1 PFRSQIPIYQPRR
14 IAHRQASDPHPPPL
28 VSENSPNPST
38 STLTSPPSSTTSDRL
53 LDQPVPSDVD
63 ASFRPI
69 SPNMLESMMPL
80 RSSRNAPVLES
91 ARPEHIVRFLE
102 DVQQLC
108 EGHEV
113 SPEKWVNYSLKYV
126 DIDVAQVWESLPESK
141 AVPTDFAAFRKAV
154 LRLYPG
160 STNDT
165 RRYTKTDLERIVS
178 KSAAIPMESRAQ
190 FGEYY

>member
-1 PFRSQIPIYQPRR
+1 
-14 IAHRQASDPHPPPL
+14 
-28 VSENSPNPST
+28 
-38 STLTSPPSSTTSDRL
+38 
-53 LDQPVPSDVD
+53 
-63 ASFRPI
+63 I
-69 SPNMLESMMPL
+69 SPNMPESMMPL

-113 SPEKWVNYSLKYV
+113 SPEKWVDYSLKYV

-160 STNDT
+160 STDDT

-190 FGEYY
+190 FGEYYRQFLMISTWLEEKGKISTMERAQQYMRGFHFDFQEKLRTRLMMKQPDVLPGDPYDIEHVTEAAEFLL